1 MKTIKQILETTYMP
15 KGGDEKKFWDKHV
28 RKLLDHPVA
37 EPTQF
42 KASTKKSKTNPANR
56 DEASSEGV
64 YEAAFNDTSVHT
76 KRADKEPVISRGI
89 DPVTRKGINVVKK
102 AATGEIKIG
111 EEVEQIDELS
121 KKTIGSY
128 AKKASFDAAKHAL
141 KYGTQ
146 GEPESFRKA
155 AQRLKGVEKATDKL
169 TKEEVDLDEAL
180 STNDYSTH
188 GVKSQFGGYRAEIKH
203 KTKGHTMYS
212 GGHSYDTAEKAKG
225 EADAY
230 LKGYSGV
237 MGNDIHAGTLA
248 RNHAMAH
255 AVAGPFAKKP
265 VKEDLD
271 EKVDN
276 PYAVGM
282 AAAMKATGD
291 HPPLKK
297 STIMKGHEIAKSI
310 KAEAMDP
317 VGKEDSD
324 INNDG
329 SVNKTDKYLHNRRK
343 AIGKALAGATA
354 KPKSQVSLPKAPW
367 KEEVD
372 LDEAKSEDDWVH
384 INHAGSF
391 HNPKKDTIVGYSK
404 ATKDAPKLKT
414 GANGAMRVGTAKK
427 KGYVIEEVDL
437 DEAKAVGKS
446 SKESSEANHD
456 AYKATTKNKEEFK
469 ETADQLDELSP
480 NTLHSYTKKAALSLA
495 GNASGIG
502 MAVGSGK
509 NPHKDLTRWTTNRVR
524 GITSASGRLSDK
536 ANAVHEETEQLD
548 EIGDTPAG
556 RKALKAVIARAP
568 EKAANARLK
577 SDLLGRRQFDADVSH
592 QNSELYGKASD
603 KAYKKYQHTV
613 KSAARAVDRL
623 TKEETEQ
630 VDEVS
635 KALLGRYIKKAKT
648 DVAGKAYQLGARDPL
663 KPQASWS
670 KTLGR
675 EKQIDKAVDRLTKE
689 EVDQLDELSPKTL
702 GSYIKK
708 ASMRVASKSNH
719 AGEIE
724 GRGDSNIT
732 PAARSTLTKL
742 NRKTVNSLT
751 GISRATNR
759 LTKED
764 LDEAFKAGAMTLK
777 DGSSVTLTKESAE
790 SLNSLFT
797 QLNPTNKS
805 KMEERLMSSPKG
817 YNEILSFAENING

>member
-42 KASTKKSKTNPANR
+42 KASTKKSTTNPANR

-64 YEAAFNDTSVHT
+64 YEAAFNDTHVHT

-89 DPVTRKGINVVKK
+89 DPKTRKGINVVKK
-102 AATGEIKIG
+102 GATGEIKIG
-111 EEVEQIDELS
+111 EEVELDEGVTNLS
-121 KKTIGSY
+121 
-128 AKKASFDAAKHAL
+128 DARLKFHAL
-141 KYGTQ
+141 KGVPHGSYT
-146 GEPESFRKA
+146 RKEIA
-155 AQRLKGVEKATDKL
+155 AEHERRKRTGGAEYAT
-169 TKEEVDLDEAL
+169 
-180 STNDYSTH
+180 
-188 GVKSQFGGYRAEIKH
+188 VKPS
-203 KTKGHTMYS
+203 
-212 GGHSYDTAEKAKG
+212 
-225 EADAY
+225 
-230 LKGYSGV
+230 L
-237 MGNDIHAGTLA
+237 N
-248 RNHAMAH
+248 
-255 AVAGPFAKKP
+255 
-265 VKEDLD
+265 
-271 EKVDN
+271 EKVNN

-282 AAAMKATGD
+282 ATAMKATGD
-291 HPPLKK
+291 TPPLKK

-372 LDEAKSEDDWVH
+372 LDEAK
-384 INHAGSF
+384 AG
-391 HNPKKDTIVGYSK
+391 HNAMVMAKNLSIVK
-404 ATKDAPKLKT
+404 NAIA
-414 GANGAMRVGTAKK
+414 
-427 KGYVIEEVDL
+427 
-437 DEAKAVGKS
+437 KS

-469 ETADQLDELSP
+469 EAADQLDELSP
-480 NTLHSYTKKAALSLA
+480 DTLHAYNKKAALSLA

-509 NPHKDLTRWTTNRVR
+509 KPHKDLTRWTTNRVR
-524 GITSASGRLSDK
+524 GITSASGRLADK
-536 ANAVHEETEQLD
+536 ANADRYEEVEQID

-568 EKAANARLK
+568 EKAANARLR
-577 SDLLGRRQFDADVSH
+577 SDTLGRRQFDADVSSKD
-592 QNSELYGKASD
+592 SELYGKAAD
-603 KAYKKYQHTV
+603 KHYKKYQLAV
-613 KSAARAVDRL
+613 KGAARAVDRL

-708 ASMRVASKSNH
+708 ASTRVADKSNH

-732 PAARSTLTKL
+732 PAARSTLKKL

-764 LDEAFKAGAMTLK
+764 LDEAFKVGAMKLH
-777 DGSSVTLTKESAE
+777 DGSAVTLTRESVDA
-790 SLNSLFT
+790 LNVLFN
-797 QLNPTNKS
+797 QLNGANKT
-805 KMEERLMSSPKG
+805 KMEERMMSGKKG
-817 YNEILSFAENING
+817 FQEILSFAENIDG